1 MKGLFKNIIVAGVS
15 FAAGYVTC
23 RQIQES
29 YYLEVANRKLE
40 EQDEHHA
47 ANVKELETQI
57 GELQNLLADRQLDVI
72 TVIAQSETP
81 PEQEDD
87 GPTLEELEKVGLALT
102 SYQGEPVRQ
111 LVDYT
116 KFSGQTAASNV
127 VTTESPRTPKHGDPL
142 LPRLIEEQQFIE
154 SEISFVFTLYVGD
167 NTLTDER
174 DEPISAA
181 DRTSILGHLDGGLV
195 PHVNHENNVF
205 VYNPEGNYA
214 VQICVSMGS
223 YSSEVGG

>member
-1 MKGLFKNIIVAGVS
+1 MKGLFKTIAVAGIS
-15 FAAGYVTC
+15 FVAGYVTC

-29 YYLEVANRKLE
+29 YYLDVANRKLE

-47 ANVKELETQI
+47 ACVKELKTQI
-57 GELQNLLADRQLDVI
+57 EELQILLADRHLGLFSE
-72 TVIAQSETP
+72 IAAQEAP
-81 PEQEDD
+81 PAKDEE
-87 GPTLEELEKVGLALT
+87 PTLEELKEVGLALT
-102 SYQGEPVRQ
+102 SYQGEPAEKI
-111 LVDYT
+111 DYT
-116 KFSGQTAASNV
+116 KFSGKTAATNV
-127 VTTESPRTPKHGDPL
+127 VAPSGPRHADPV
-142 LPRLIEEQQFIE
+142 LPRLIEEQEFIE
-154 SEISFVFTLYVGD
+154 AAVSFVFTLYVGD

-205 VYNPEGNYA
+205 IYNPEGNYA